1 MEEKG
6 AKPDGSWPTFQYSED
21 ANARSVLGTVANRL
35 RRIGE
40 SSRRMEWDKPPISLG
55 DYIAR
60 LRSRKQQ
67 LSRTILDAERTR
79 PKTGRPGPLFQA
91 RPTRTMAPLPI
102 DGGRRFELSGRELQ
116 VASES
121 WRELA
126 GECRTYEGRVAPVTW
141 WAEDSKKYVTHD
153 SECGAYV
160 QYGYPDETFFRGTGY
175 MEIYQHLYDDASIWR
190 DDTPDSYRVDFA
202 VGWELPRPNCDA
214 LITCTI
220 DVVHHVNFTN
230 GADDGGYFA
239 TTVSLV
245 HSDEEGQFG
254 TYCLFD
260 IQSVLLGSLGG
271 ENVASGRYDSGP
283 QSPIQ
288 IRFRLPK
295 NSKPRVC
302 LGHHFFLSAQD
313 GLVSL
318 VGDCGTHTPP
328 ETGQYGYGC
337 GPLLRYSMVPDPGV

>member
-175 MEIYQHLYDDASIWR
+175 MEIYQHLYDDASSRGAYNGLPEVSKLRLISLEMTLKPNPTYERLNRVWVNSTSSPSPLGYLDANIYDGLWVLSLSAIR
-190 DDTPDSYRVDFA
+190 ANSTKPLEIMKVLPSVASDYIGATGRCTLDDTGARA
-202 VGWELPRPNCDA
+202 
-214 LITCTI
+214 
-220 DVVHHVNFTN
+220 
-230 GADDGGYFA
+230 GADYDIYAYFEVEGRTRSLLCGGYRW
-239 TTVSLV
+239 
-245 HSDEEGQFG
+245 EEGRF
-254 TYCLFD
+254 TWD
-260 IQSVLLGSLGG
+260 NDLLG
-271 ENVASGRYDSGP
+271 
-283 QSPIQ
+283 
-288 IRFRLPK
+288 
-295 NSKPRVC
+295 
-302 LGHHFFLSAQD
+302 
-313 GLVSL
+313 
-318 VGDCGTHTPP
+318 
-328 ETGQYGYGC
+328 
-337 GPLLRYSMVPDPGV
+337 